1 MKHALGRGA
10 RVPPVVLKQPG
21 GGGEVGLQPVRGPRV
36 IVALHRPDC
45 EECVAYAREV
55 ASIRDEV
62 ASWGGDIVV
71 VAGASIP
78 DTSVLH
84 GLEVAVLK
92 DPDNIIADGRLSV
105 TIVDEWG
112 EVYFAS
118 EPEGT
123 HGRIAAEE
131 VVEWVK
137 FIAIQCPECEGPE
150 GEWRHI

>member
-1 MKHALGRGA
+1 MSTLARGD
-10 RVPPVVLKQPG
+10 RVPPVGLKPAG
-21 GGGEVGLQPVRGPRV
+21 GGGEVGLRPLRGPRV
-36 IVALHRPDC
+36 VVALHRPDC
-45 EECVAYAREV
+45 DECVGYAREI

-71 VAGASIP
+71 VAGESIP

-84 GLEVAVLK
+84 GLEVAVLE
-92 DPDNIIADGRLSV
+92 DPEAIVADGRLTV

-112 EVYFAS
+112 EVYVAS
-118 EPEGT
+118 GPERT
-123 HGRIAAEE
+123 HGGIARDE